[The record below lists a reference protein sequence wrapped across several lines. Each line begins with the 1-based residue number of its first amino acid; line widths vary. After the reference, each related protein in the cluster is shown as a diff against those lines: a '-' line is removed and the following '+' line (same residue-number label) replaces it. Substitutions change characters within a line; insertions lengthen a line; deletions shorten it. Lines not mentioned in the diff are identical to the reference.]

1 MEIVTAEKGPIVE
14 EKYCHD
20 GHIYI
25 WCREHDC
32 LRKAQRSSLNSITDH
47 HKKFHQESSSPGQ
60 RPAFSNVSMLAAG
73 KLLKAER
80 KKEAQEKRAAATRA
94 AEELASNEWRAARES
109 EVEQHGGYFY
119 DTDDSD
125 ASSR

>member
-1 MEIVTAEKGPIVE
+1 
-14 EKYCHD
+14 
-20 GHIYI
+20 
-25 WCREHDC
+25 
-32 LRKAQRSSLNSITDH
+32 
-47 HKKFHQESSSPGQ
+47 
-60 RPAFSNVSMLAAG
+60 MLAAG

-80 KKEAQEKRAAATRA
+80 EKEAQEKRAAATRA
-94 AEELASNEWRAARES
+94 AEELASNERGAARES